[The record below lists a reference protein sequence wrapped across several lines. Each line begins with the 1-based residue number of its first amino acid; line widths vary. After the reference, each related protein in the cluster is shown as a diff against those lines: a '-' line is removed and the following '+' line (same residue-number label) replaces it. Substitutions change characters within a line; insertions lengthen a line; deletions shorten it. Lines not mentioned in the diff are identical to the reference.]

1 MVVLS
6 ELITPLEDVN
16 ELQDIVGIT
25 TNVRVILQ
33 SMIVMSVIGIECSK
47 DIMVETEDP
56 LHPMNVG
63 ELGQEAD
70 PANDRIRLIRFIS
83 EHKM

>member
-1 MVVLS
+1 MVALS
-6 ELITPLEDVN
+6 ELTTPLEDVN

-33 SMIVMSVIGIECSK
+33 SMTVMNAIGIECSK
-47 DIMVETEDP
+47 GIMVETEDP
-56 LHPMNVG
+56 LHPMNDA

-70 PANDRIRLIRFIS
+70 PANDKF
-83 EHKM
+83 